1 MIGELERIGVKSRAV
16 LEAMRRVPR
25 HEFVRAKYLEYAYD
39 NHPLPIGDKQTI
51 SQPLVVAHM
60 TEALRIGPE
69 DKVLEVGTG
78 SGYQA
83 AVLAE
88 LGANVYSVEIIPG
101 LASWAK
107 ENLHRAGYKS
117 VHLRTGDGYLG
128 WEEESPFD
136 AIVVTAAPQHVPKP
150 LVAQLTIGGHLVT
163 PVGPAGAYQDLMLV
177 KRTEG
182 GVRNINL
189 GPVAFVPMTGEAMI
203 ADGR

>member
-25 HEFVRAKYLEYAYD
+25 HEFVRAKYREHAYD

-88 LGANVYSVEIIPG
+88 LGANVYSVEIIPR

-107 ENLHRAGYKS
+107 ENLRRAGYER
-117 VHLRTGDGYLG
+117 VHLRTGDGHLG

-136 AIVVTAAPQHVPKP
+136 AIVVTAAPEHIPKP
-150 LVAQLTIGGHLVT
+150 LVAQLTLGGYLVA

-182 GVRNINL
+182 GVRTVNL

-203 ADGR
+203 